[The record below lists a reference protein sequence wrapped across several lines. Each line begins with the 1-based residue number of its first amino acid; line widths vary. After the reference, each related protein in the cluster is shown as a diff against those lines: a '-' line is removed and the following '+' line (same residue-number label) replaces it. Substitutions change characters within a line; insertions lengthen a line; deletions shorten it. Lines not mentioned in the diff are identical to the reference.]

1 MEPLAWHVFHGFY
14 LLPLWGFL
22 VLALTICEVGILSQ
36 YHSDKH
42 NKKVK
47 PWWSWLMLGYCLFAI
62 ANFLLYAN
70 SWLLWKKI
78 GKPMLIFA
86 FIFSL
91 FLLISRFFYFKKFS
105 WIDLLSLVVLLISVY
120 FCWYL
125 WGLIMWSEFIIRKFS

>member
-62 ANFLLYAN
+62 ANFLLYAKY

-125 WGLIMWSEFIIRKFS
+125 WGLMII